1 MTSVL
6 NVDSIAAKDGT
17 SPVELTKQSAAKMW
31 VYFDNNDN
39 PPVLNGS
46 FNASSL
52 TDNASEIEINLT
64 SAMSDLFYCPVTSG
78 GNSSTNPSGRALASS
93 VQTTSKIDTELYD
106 TNNNQT
112 TGQCHV
118 AALGDLS

>member
-1 MTSVL
+1 MSTLQTNTIQTS
-6 NVDSIAAKDGT
+6 SGG
-17 SPVELTKQSAAKMW
+17 PVTLTKQSAAKAW

-52 TDNASEIEINLT
+52 TDNVTEIEVNLT
-64 SAMSDLFYCPVTSG
+64 SAMSDLFYCPLTGG
-78 GNSSTNPSGRALASS
+78 GNNSTNPSARALACV

-106 TNNNQT
+106 TNNNTT

-118 AALGDLS
+118 AALGDLA